1 MSNLVLKNIKNK
13 LRDMHHNHFAVKVGL
28 YDSNDKITEER
39 TIPLGNYI
47 FESFPSENEKEMIE
61 SLCSRSYK

>member
-13 LRDMHHNHFAVKVGL
+13 LKDMHHKHFAVKVGL
-28 YDSNDKITEER
+28 YDLNDKITEER

-47 FESFPSENEKEMIE
+47 FESFPSKNEKEMIE
-61 SLCSRSYK
+61 SLCSRGYK

>member
-1 MSNLVLKNIKNK
+1 
-13 LRDMHHNHFAVKVGL
+13 MHHKHFAVKVGL

-47 FESFPSENEKEMIE
+47 FESFPSKNEKEMIE
-61 SLCSRSYK
+61 SLCSRSFK